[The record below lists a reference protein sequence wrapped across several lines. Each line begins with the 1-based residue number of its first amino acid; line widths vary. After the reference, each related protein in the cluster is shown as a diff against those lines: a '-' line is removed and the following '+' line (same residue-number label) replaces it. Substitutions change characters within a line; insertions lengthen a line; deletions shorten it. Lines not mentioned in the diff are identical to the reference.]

1 MKILLSCV
9 FAACL
14 SCSYKPVYAADASL
28 IVDIIECESSGRHN
42 VYGDKGKSY
51 GLVQFQEAT
60 FNEFKRKAH
69 MRKLQWR
76 NPVHQL
82 RLMIWMIDHGYGGR
96 WTCYRKLN
104 GPH

>member
-1 MKILLSCV
+1 MKIFLNVLFFSCL
-9 FAACL
+9 FIPIQT
-14 SCSYKPVYAADASL
+14 KAADASL

-60 FNEFKRKAH
+60 FNEMKKKAGLP
-69 MRKLQWR
+69 RLRWK

-82 RLMIWMIDHGYGGR
+82 RLMIWMIDHGYGSR
-96 WTCYRKLN
+96 WTCYRKLK
-104 GPH
+104 GKK